1 MEKKVAVITGASRGI
16 GLAMAKA
23 LVEHGWAVCGLSR
36 RPGELQG
43 VDWRSCDVTDRAAV
57 DRMVEELAGEYGRID
72 LWVNNA
78 GMGISGAAE
87 FATDGDIRRQLE
99 VNLLGAVSCTQAVI
113 PVMRRQGGGRILFTS
128 SLGAVF
134 PLPYQSFYS
143 VSKAGLNA
151 FSDALGLEVGRFGI
165 ETCVLLL
172 NDVQTEFTNARKKNE
187 TGNDL
192 YGGRITAAVGKM
204 EASERSGLTP
214 DHVADAMVKLLRRR
228 HLPPHKIVGAGNECL
243 GLLNRL
249 LPARTILWLLG
260 KLYG

>member
-1 MEKKVAVITGASRGI
+1 MEQKVAVITGASRGI
-16 GLAMAKA
+16 GLAMVKA
-23 LVEHGWAVCGLSR
+23 LVDAGWAVCGLSR
-36 RPGELQG
+36 RRGEVPG
-43 VDWRSCDVTDRAAV
+43 VDWRSCDVTDRETV
-57 DRMVEELAGEYGRID
+57 RRTVEELVGEYGRID
-72 LWVNNA
+72 LWINNA

-87 FATDGDIRRQLE
+87 FASEEDIRRQLE
-99 VNLLGAVSCTQAVI
+99 VNLMGAVACTQAVV
-113 PVMRRQGGGRILFTS
+113 PVMRNQGGGRIVFTS

-151 FSDALGLEVGRFGI
+151 FSDALGLEVRRFGI
-165 ETCVLLL
+165 ETSVLLL
-172 NDVQTEFTNARKKNE
+172 NDVKTEFTDARKKDE
-187 TGNDL
+187 TGDDL

-214 DHVADAMVKLLRRR
+214 DHVADALVKLLRRK

-249 LPARTILWLLG
+249 LPAKTILWLLG

>member
-1 MEKKVAVITGASRGI
+1 MEQRVAVITGASRGI

-23 LVEHGWAVCGLSR
+23 LVGAGWRVCGLSR
-36 RPGELQG
+36 RRGEAAG
-43 VDWRSCDVTDRAAV
+43 VDWRSCDVTDEESVR
-57 DRMVEELAGEYGRID
+57 RTVEELAGEYGRID
-72 LWVNNA
+72 LWINNA

-87 FATDGDIRRQLE
+87 FASETDIRRQLD
-99 VNLLGAVSCTQAVI
+99 VNLLGAVTCTQAVI

-151 FSDALGLEVGRFGI
+151 FSDALGLEVRRFGI

-172 NDVQTEFTNARKKNE
+172 NDVQTEFTDARKKDE

-214 DHVADAMVKLLRRR
+214 DRVADTMVRLLRRKR
-228 HLPPHKIVGAGNECL
+228 LPPHKIVGAGNECL
-243 GLLNRL
+243 GLLNRV
-249 LPARTILWLLG
+249 LPTRTILWLLG